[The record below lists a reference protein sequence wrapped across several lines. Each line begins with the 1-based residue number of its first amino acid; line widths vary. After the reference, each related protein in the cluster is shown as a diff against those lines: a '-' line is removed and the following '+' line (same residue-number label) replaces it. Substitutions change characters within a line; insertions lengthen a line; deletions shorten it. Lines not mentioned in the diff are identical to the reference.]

1 MIALLCALLGLGTSF
16 VPKLLGCFK
25 KNQAN
30 QQELAM
36 REATVKYAA
45 WLSIF
50 KKSRSWTRRHRL
62 EGRQSYMLLIS
73 CSTAG
78 AS

>member
-50 KKSRSWTRRHRL
+50 KIKEL
-62 EGRQSYMLLIS
+62 DAQ
-73 CSTAG
+73 A
-78 AS
+78 